1 MSVPIIK
8 NRELRGVV
16 RLTETATYFFNL
28 PENGQGSQNT
38 LANYNT
44 EEVWII
50 CDRGGE
56 ESITC
61 DIWLPQIALFK
72 GGWNGKIYVVNKDE
86 NVKINAFQ
94 NGIND
99 DSINFVDFTSVG
111 VKGII
116 MLHIVDNNLWGS
128 WNVV

>member
-1 MSVPIIK
+1 MPVPIL

-72 GGWNGKIYVVNKDE
+72 GGWNGKIYVANKDE

-94 NGIND
+94 SGSND
-99 DSINFVDFTSVG
+99 DSISFVDFTSVG

-116 MLHIVDNNLWGS
+116 ILHIVENNLWGS